1 MKAYLLTLILCATT
15 TLLWADTFK
24 VVEVEGSVLY
34 RAPKKFQSTPVKL
47 NDELEPGGRIK
58 MKADGKLLLTTPKK
72 DEIRLTGETYMK
84 LEALTTS
91 KKGESVVELQ
101 LFKGLNRN
109 KVHKLNG
116 DEAFLVRTPV
126 AVVGVR
132 GTDFECFVDQ
142 SGDTQ
147 VSVLEGLV
155 EIQDIDETSEPIN
168 VPNGKSASVKSD
180 GQIQVKSVQNIEK
193 QMQENQKNPSKVRVD
208 GPRTEGGPERP
219 DGPQL
224 PTNPRPEP
232 PEIPDL
238 NDEVIKN
245 DRDVLMETTDLDI
258 PGRTGD
264 PEHPSTNDFSGSS
277 DINVDV
283 EGITQ

>member
-15 TLLWADTFK
+15 TFLCADTFK
-24 VVEVEGSVLY
+24 VIEVEGSVLY
-34 RAPKKFQSTPVKL
+34 RAPKKFQSAPVKL

-109 KVHKLNG
+109 KVHKLSG

-155 EIQDIDETSEPIN
+155 EIQDIEQSAEPVN
-168 VPNGKSASVKSD
+168 VSNGKSASVKSD
-180 GQIQVKSVQNIEK
+180 GQIQVKSVENIEK
-193 QMQENQKNPSKVRVD
+193 QMQENQKNPTKIRIE
-208 GPRTEGGPERP
+208 GPRTEDGPERP

-224 PTNPRPEP
+224 PTDPRPEP

-238 NDEVIKN
+238 NDEPTKN
-245 DRDVLMETTDLDI
+245 DVEQLGEIIDSLNDGHPPNDNI
-258 PGRTGD
+258 P
-264 PEHPSTNDFSGSS
+264 SSS
-277 DINVDV
+277 DIEVSV
-283 EGITQ
+283 EGIQ